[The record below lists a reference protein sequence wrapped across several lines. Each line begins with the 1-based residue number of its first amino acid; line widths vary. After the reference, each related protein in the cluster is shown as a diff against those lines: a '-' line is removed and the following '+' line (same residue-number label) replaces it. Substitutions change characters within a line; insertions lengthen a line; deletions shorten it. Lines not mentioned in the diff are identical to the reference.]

1 MACQAV
7 PSNHHQPGRA
17 HPSTTIAAQLKCTS
31 KVPLDE
37 QGCFLKAPFAKVC
50 RCAVGW
56 RCAAMPKLL
65 RQLQRAE
72 AQLDGTHGSSSGSLI
87 CCTYSSATSMPAVNN
102 TTGCVTPMWRNT
114 QEHEAQHPKITCKHN
129 SAYVLLGTARA
140 RAPQHTQRVMIAR

>member
-31 KVPLDE
+31 KVPLDD

-50 RCAVGW
+50 GCAVGW

-72 AQLDGTHGSSSGSLI
+72 AQLGGTHGSSSGSLI

-102 TTGCVTPMWRNT
+102 SSKHLRLPWLKGIAAAANMAIRITGMYP
-114 QEHEAQHPKITCKHN
+114 
-129 SAYVLLGTARA
+129 SFTACLTVQVGGA
-140 RAPQHTQRVMIAR
+140 LTATG